1 MIMSKTPLRICF
13 FSGGSDLPAFYA
25 REPGASLSATIDKS
39 VHVCVHETSN
49 IGIKIMYDT
58 VEVVPEIDEME
69 HLITKETLKH
79 FGLTKELTIA
89 SISDILSRGS
99 GLGSSSSFTV
109 GLIKAIAKMKN
120 KKLNKTDLAELACE
134 VEMNRC
140 GYPVGKQ
147 DQYAA
152 AYGGFNMFTFNCDGT
167 VNAEPLVDIDAP
179 GLASN
184 LLLVYSGRGR
194 SANAIL
200 QKQQKAVGQIDKFN
214 LIKKGRDKAF
224 EGRRYLKEG
233 DHDSFGQLLHDAWMD
248 KKSLVK
254 EISETY
260 FDDIYTKAYNAG
272 SLGGKL
278 LGAGGGGFFL
288 FYVTPEKREQV
299 SRAITDGT
307 ECKIYDF
314 NFSYEGSKIVSR

>member
-39 VHVCVHETSN
+39 VYVCAHETSN
-49 IGIKIMYDT
+49 IGVKVMYDT
-58 VEVVPEIDEME
+58 IEVVPDIDEME
-69 HLITKETLKH
+69 HLITKETLKQ
-79 FGLTKELTIA
+79 FGLTKELTVA

-109 GLIKAIAKMKN
+109 GLINALAKMQNITMSKQE
-120 KKLNKTDLAELACE
+120 LAELACE
-134 VEMNRC
+134 IEMNRC

-152 AYGGFNMFTFNCDGT
+152 AYGGFNMFTFNRDAS
-167 VNAEPLVDIDAP
+167 VDVEPLININFSA
-179 GLASN
+179 LASN

-200 QKQQKAVGQIDKFN
+200 QKQQESVSTPTKFN
-214 LIKKGRDKAF
+214 LIKSGRDKAF
-224 EGRRYLKEG
+224 EGRKLLEAGNYNK
-233 DHDSFGQLLHDAWMD
+233 FGQLLHLAWED
-248 KKSLVK
+248 KKSLVN

-260 FDDIYTKAYNAG
+260 FDNIYTRAYKAG
-272 SLGGKL
+272 STGGKL

-288 FYVTPEKREQV
+288 FYVTPDKREQV
-299 SRAITDGT
+299 SRAITKDSD
-307 ECKIYDF
+307 CKIYDF
-314 NFSYEGSKIVSR
+314 NFSFEGSSIVSK

>member
-1 MIMSKTPLRICF
+1 MSKTPLRICF

-25 REPGASLSATIDKS
+25 KEPGASLSATIDKS
-39 VHVCVHETSN
+39 VHVCIHETAN
-49 IGIKIMYDT
+49 IGIKVMYDT
-58 VEVVPEIDEME
+58 VEVVPDIDEME
-69 HLITKETLKH
+69 HLITKETLKL

-109 GLIKAIAKMKN
+109 GLIKSIAKMQNIKMS
-120 KKLNKTDLAELACE
+120 KKDLAEAACE
-134 VEMNRC
+134 IEMIKC

-152 AYGGFNMFTFNCDGT
+152 AYGGFNMFTFNCNGT
-167 VNAEPLVDIDAP
+167 VNVEPLDDINYTE
-179 GLASN
+179 LASN
-184 LLLVYSGRGR
+184 LILVYSGRGR

-200 QKQQKAVGQIDKFN
+200 QKQQASVNQIDKFN

-224 EGRRYLKEG
+224 EGRQLLKAG
-233 DHDSFGQLLHDAWMD
+233 DYDSFGQLLHDAWMD
-248 KKSLVK
+248 KKTLVK

-260 FDDIYTKAYNAG
+260 FDNIYSRAYEAG
-272 SLGGKL
+272 SIGGKL

-288 FYVTPEKREQV
+288 FYVKEEKREAV
-299 SRAITDGT
+299 SKAITKDSD
-307 ECKIYDF
+307 CKIYDF
-314 NFSYEGSKIVSR
+314 SFSFDGSKIISK

>member
-58 VEVVPEIDEME
+58 VEVVPEIDAME

-79 FGLTKELTIA
+79 FGLSKELTIA

-109 GLIKAIAKMKN
+109 GLVKAIAKMQGKR
-120 KKLNKTDLAELACE
+120 LNKTELAELACE
-134 VEMNRC
+134 IEMIRC

-152 AYGGFNMFTFNCDGT
+152 AYGGFNMFTFNCDGS
-167 VNAEPLVDIDAP
+167 VNAEPLTDIDAP

-200 QKQQKAVGQIDKFN
+200 QKQQASVGQIDKFN

-224 EGRRYLKEG
+224 EGRRLLKAG
-233 DHDSFGQLLHDAWMD
+233 NHDDFGRLLHEAWID

-260 FDDIYTKAYNAG
+260 FDNIYTRAYDAG
-272 SLGGKL
+272 ALGGKL

-288 FYVTPEKREQV
+288 FYVTPERREHV
-299 SRAITDGT
+299 VNAIMRGTD
-307 ECKIYDF
+307 CKIYDF
-314 NFSYEGSKIVSR
+314 SFSYDGSKITSK

>member
-39 VHVCVHETSN
+39 VHVCAHETAN
-49 IGIKIMYDT
+49 IGVKVMYDT
-58 VEVVPEIDEME
+58 VEVVPDIDEME
-69 HLITKETLKH
+69 HLITKESLKY
-79 FGLTKELTIA
+79 FGLSKELTLA

-109 GLIKAIAKMKN
+109 GLIKAIAKMQN
-120 KKLNKTDLAELACE
+120 KKLSKKDLAEAACE
-134 VEMNRC
+134 IEMNRC

-152 AYGGFNMFTFNCDGT
+152 AYGGFNLFTFNCDGS
-167 VNAEPLVDIDAP
+167 VNCEPLTDIDHTE
-179 GLASN
+179 LASN

-194 SANAIL
+194 SANSIL
-200 QKQQKAVGQIDKFN
+200 QKQQASVGQIDKFN

-224 EGRRYLKEG
+224 EGRSLLKAG
-233 DHDSFGQLLHDAWMD
+233 DYDSFGSLLHDAWMD

-260 FDDIYTKAYNAG
+260 FDDIYTRAYDAG

-288 FYVTPEKREQV
+288 FYVTPEKREAV
-299 SRAITDGT
+299 SRAITNGT
-307 ECKIYDF
+307 DCKIYDF
-314 NFSYEGSKIVSR
+314 NFSFEGSKIISK

>member
-1 MIMSKTPLRICF
+1 
-13 FSGGSDLPAFYA
+13 
-25 REPGASLSATIDKS
+25 
-39 VHVCVHETSN
+39 
-49 IGIKIMYDT
+49 
-58 VEVVPEIDEME
+58 
-69 HLITKETLKH
+69 
-79 FGLTKELTIA
+79 
-89 SISDILSRGS
+89 
-99 GLGSSSSFTV
+99 LGSSSSFTV
-109 GLIKAIAKMKN
+109 GLIHALSGLRGQMID
-120 KKLNKTDLAELACE
+120 KLDLAKNAIHIEQNLLQE
-134 VEMNRC
+134 N
-140 GYPVGKQ
+140 VGSQ
-147 DQYAA
+147 DQISA

-179 GLASN
+179 GLTSN

-200 QKQQKAVGQIDKFN
+200 QKQQNAVGQIDKFN

-278 LGAGGGGFFL
+278 LGAGGGG
-288 FYVTPEKREQV
+288 VVEKRHV
-299 SRAITDGT
+299 AGAASGA
-307 ECKIYDF
+307 
-314 NFSYEGSKIVSR
+314 GSGGHGRHGRLLGDRGVGAAVRWWWAKRSPAMPS

>member
-39 VHVCVHETSN
+39 VHVCVHETAN
-49 IGIKIMYDT
+49 IGIKAMYDT
-58 VEVVPEIDEME
+58 IEVVPDIDEME

-79 FGLTKELTIA
+79 FGLTKELTLA

-109 GLIKAIAKMKN
+109 GLIKAIAKMQN
-120 KKLNKTDLAELACE
+120 KKMSKKDLAEAACE
-134 VEMNRC
+134 IEMIRC

-152 AYGGFNMFTFNCDGT
+152 AFGGFNMFNFNCDGS
-167 VNAEPLVDIDAP
+167 VNVESIDDIDHSE
-179 GLASN
+179 LASN

-200 QKQQKAVGQIDKFN
+200 QKQQASVVHADKFN
-214 LIKKGRDKAF
+214 LIKRGRDKAF
-224 EGRRYLKEG
+224 EGRRLLKSRQY
-233 DHDSFGQLLHDAWMD
+233 DDFGRLLHDAWMD

-254 EISETY
+254 EISESY
-260 FDDIYTKAYNAG
+260 FDSIYEKAYEAG
-272 SLGGKL
+272 AIGGKL

-288 FYVTPEKREQV
+288 FYVNQENREEV
-299 SRAITDGT
+299 SRAITKDT

-314 NFSYEGSKIVSR
+314 KFSFEGSKIISK